1 MTKLRRKVLYVEDSA
16 ENRRLVRLV
25 LENEGYEVVEIDD
38 GAAAVEGARRHAPDL
53 ILMDMHL
60 PNLDG
65 YEITR
70 RIRQLPEFAA
80 VPIVALTASVLKAD
94 KDQALRAGCT
104 GFIQKPIDVDRF
116 PRQLNEFFPDV
127 QSS

>member
-1 MTKLRRKVLYVEDSA
+1 MGHRRKVLYVEDNP

-25 LENEGYEVVEIDD
+25 LESEGYEVVEAED
-38 GAAAVEGARRHAPDL
+38 GAAAVESVLAHQPDL

-60 PNLDG
+60 PKVDG
-65 YEITR
+65 YEATR
-70 RIRQLPEFAA
+70 RIRELPGFAL
-80 VPIVALTASVLKAD
+80 VPIVALTANVLRAD
-94 KDQALRAGCT
+94 KDRALEAGCV

-116 PRQLNEFFPDV
+116 PRQVNEFFPNV

>member
-1 MTKLRRKVLYVEDSA
+1 MNRRRKVLYVEDNP
-16 ENRRLVRLV
+16 ENRRLVRLI
-25 LENEGYEVVEIDD
+25 LESEGYEVVEAED
-38 GAAAVEGARRHAPDL
+38 GSAAVESALTHAPDL

-60 PNLDG
+60 PKLDG
-65 YEITR
+65 YETTR
-70 RIRQLPEFAA
+70 QIRKLPGFSR

-94 KDQALRAGCT
+94 KDRAIEAGCV

-116 PRQLNEFFPDV
+116 PRQVNEFFSDT

>member
-1 MTKLRRKVLYVEDSA
+1 MGRRRKVLYVEDNP

-25 LENEGYEVVEIDD
+25 LESEGYEVVEAED
-38 GAAAVEGARRHAPDL
+38 GAAAVESVLAHQPDL

-60 PNLDG
+60 PKVDG
-65 YEITR
+65 YEATR
-70 RIRQLPEFAA
+70 RIRELPGFAL
-80 VPIVALTASVLKAD
+80 VPIVALTANVLRAD
-94 KDQALRAGCT
+94 KDRALASGCV

-116 PRQLNEFFPDV
+116 PRQVNEFFPDV

>member
-1 MTKLRRKVLYVEDSA
+1 MTKVRRKVLYVEDSV

-25 LENEGYEVVEIDD
+25 LENEGYEMVEIDD
-38 GAAAVEGARRHAPDL
+38 GAAAVEGVRQHAPDL

-94 KDQALRAGCT
+94 KDRALRAGCT

-116 PRQLNEFFPDV
+116 PRQIGEFFSDRPC
-127 QSS
+127 S